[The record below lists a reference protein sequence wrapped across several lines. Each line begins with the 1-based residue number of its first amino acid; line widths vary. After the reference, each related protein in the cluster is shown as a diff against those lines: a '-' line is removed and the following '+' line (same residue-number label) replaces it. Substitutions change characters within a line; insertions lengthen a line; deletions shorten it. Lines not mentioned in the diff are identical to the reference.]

1 MSRVKRKEDVFYR
14 LFREYGEKIVTTAE
28 VYKRIFSDEYPTS
41 RTLINSM
48 KDYEN
53 ICDDQAKKIFMELSN
68 SFITP
73 FDREDISVLTKRM
86 DDIVDYME
94 AAASRMDLFA
104 VEDMRP
110 EAVRLAEITVQAIGE
125 LAKIMDHLS
134 NFKKDPTVMELAL
147 GVDVIEDEGDAVYK
161 NALADLFRGDVP
173 TLEIMKWSRVLDRM
187 ELALNACEH
196 ACDIVQGV
204 VMKNA

>member
-14 LFREYGEKIVTTAE
+14 LFREYGEKVVTVAE
-28 VYKRIFSDEYPTS
+28 VYQRIFSDEYPDS
-41 RTLINSM
+41 KALIGSM

-53 ICDDQAKKIFMELSN
+53 ICDDQAKKIFMELGN

-73 FDREDISVLTKRM
+73 FDREDISVLTKRI

-104 VEDMRP
+104 VEEMRP
-110 EAVRLAEITVQAIGE
+110 EAVQLAKITVQAVKE
-125 LAKIMDHLS
+125 LATILDRLS
-134 NFKKDPTVMELAL
+134 NFKKDGTVMELCL

-161 NALADLFRGDVP
+161 NALADLFREDVH
-173 TLEIMKWSRVLDRM
+173 TLEIMKWSRILDRM
-187 ELALNACEH
+187 ELALDATEH
-196 ACDIVQGV
+196 ACDIIQGV

>member
-1 MSRVKRKEDVFYR
+1 MSRVKRREDVFYR
-14 LFREYGEKIVTTAE
+14 LFREYAAKISDTAE
-28 VYKRIFSDEYPTS
+28 VYKKIFSEDYPGT
-41 RTLINSM
+41 RTLIRSM

-53 ICDDQAKKIFMELSN
+53 VCDDAAKRIFMELSN

-73 FDREDISVLTKRM
+73 FDREDISVLVKRM

-110 EAVRLAEITVQAIGE
+110 EAVKLAEITVQAIGE
-125 LAKIMDHLS
+125 LVKIMDRFS
-134 NFKKDPTVMELAL
+134 NFKKDPQVMDLCL

-161 NALADLFRGDVP
+161 TALADLFRGDVP

-187 ELALNACEH
+187 ELALDACEH

>member
-14 LFREYGEKIVTTAE
+14 LIREYGQKIVTVSE
-28 VYKRIFSDEYPTS
+28 VYSRIFSADYPDT
-41 RTLINSM
+41 RALINSM

-53 ICDDQAKKIFMELSN
+53 VCDDQAKKIFIELGN

-73 FDREDISVLTKRM
+73 FDREDISALTKRM

-94 AAASRMDLFA
+94 AAASRMQLFDVKA
-104 VEDMRP
+104 MRP
-110 EAVRLAEITVQAIGE
+110 EAVRLAEITVQAVGE
-125 LAKIMDHLS
+125 LAKITDRLS
-134 NFKKDPTVMELAL
+134 NFKKDGTVMELAL

-161 NALADLFRGDVP
+161 NALADLFREDVP
-173 TLEIMKWSRVLDRM
+173 TLEIMKWSRVFDRM
-187 ELALNACEH
+187 ELALDACEH

>member
-14 LFREYGEKIVTTAE
+14 LFREYAEKIVTASE
-28 VYKRIFSDEYPTS
+28 LYMRIFREYPTS
-41 RTLINSM
+41 KAHISGM

-53 ICDDQAKKIFMELSN
+53 ICDEQAKKIFIELGN

-73 FDREDISVLTKRM
+73 FDREDIGALVKRM
-86 DDIVDYME
+86 DDVVDYME
-94 AAASRMDLFA
+94 AAASRLDLFA
-104 VEDMRP
+104 VERMRP
-110 EAVRLAEITVQAIGE
+110 EAVKLAEITVQAVAE
-125 LAKIMDHLS
+125 LHKIMDRMS
-134 NFKKDPTVMELAL
+134 NFKKDSSVMELAL

-161 NALADLFRGDVP
+161 TALADLFREDVP

-187 ELALNACEH
+187 ELALDACEH
-196 ACDIVQGV
+196 ACDIIQGV

>member
-14 LFREYGEKIVTTAE
+14 LFREYGEKIVATGE
-28 VYKRIFSDEYPTS
+28 VYQKIFSEEYPAT
-41 RTLINSM
+41 RTLIASM

-53 ICDDQAKKIFMELSN
+53 VCDDAAKKIFMELSN

-73 FDREDISVLTKRM
+73 FDRDDISVLTKRM
-86 DDIVDYME
+86 DDVVDYME

-104 VEDMRP
+104 VEEMRP

-125 LAKIMDHLS
+125 LAKIMDRLS
-134 NFKKDPTVMELAL
+134 NFKKDSTVMELAL

-161 NALADLFRGDVP
+161 TALADLFRGDVP
-173 TLEIMKWSRVLDRM
+173 TLEIMKWSRVFDRM

-204 VMKNA
+204 IMKNA

>member
-14 LFREYGEKIVTTAE
+14 LFREYAEKIATTAE
-28 VYKRIFSDEYPTS
+28 LYLRIFTEYPSSKSLIGNMKGYENVCDEQAKRIF
-41 RTLINSM
+41 I
-48 KDYEN
+48 
-53 ICDDQAKKIFMELSN
+53 ELGN

-73 FDREDISVLTKRM
+73 FDREDISALTKRM
-86 DDIVDYME
+86 DDVVDYME
-94 AAASRMDLFA
+94 AASSRLDLFA
-104 VEDMRP
+104 VEEMRP

-125 LAKIMDHLS
+125 LAKIMDRLS
-134 NFKKDPTVMELAL
+134 DFKKDQTVMELAL

-161 NALADLFRGDVP
+161 TALADLFREDVA
-173 TLEIMKWSRVLDRM
+173 TLEIMKWSRILDRM
-187 ELALNACEH
+187 ELAIDACEH

>member
-1 MSRVKRKEDVFYR
+1 MNRVKRKEDVFYR

-28 VYKRIFSDEYPTS
+28 VYKKIFSDDYPAT
-41 RTLINSM
+41 RPLIRSM

-53 ICDDQAKKIFMELSN
+53 VCDDQAKKIFMELSN

-73 FDREDISVLTKRM
+73 FDREDISVLAKRM
-86 DDIVDYME
+86 DDVVDYME

-104 VEDMRP
+104 VTEMRP
-110 EAVRLAEITVQAIGE
+110 EAVRLAEITVRAVDE
-125 LAKIMDHLS
+125 LSKIMDRLS

-161 NALADLFRGDVP
+161 TALADLFREDVP
-173 TLEIMKWSRVLDRM
+173 TLEIMKWSRVFDRM

>member
-1 MSRVKRKEDVFYR
+1 MSRVKRREDVFYR
-14 LFREYGEKIVTTAE
+14 LFREYAAKISDTAE
-28 VYKRIFSDEYPTS
+28 VYKKIFSEDYPGT
-41 RTLINSM
+41 RTLIRSM

-53 ICDDQAKKIFMELSN
+53 VCDDAAKRIFMELSN

-73 FDREDISVLTKRM
+73 FDREDISVLVKRM

-110 EAVRLAEITVQAIGE
+110 EAVKLAEITVQAIGE
-125 LAKIMDHLS
+125 LVKIMDRFS
-134 NFKKDPTVMELAL
+134 NFKKDPQVMDLCL

-161 NALADLFRGDVP
+161 TALADLFRGDVP

>member
-14 LFREYGEKIVTTAE
+14 LFREYAEKIATASE
-28 VYKRIFSDEYPTS
+28 LYMRIFREYPTS
-41 RTLINSM
+41 KALISGM

-53 ICDDQAKKIFMELSN
+53 ICDEQAKKIFIELGN

-73 FDREDISVLTKRM
+73 FDREDIGALVKRM
-86 DDIVDYME
+86 DDVVDYME
-94 AAASRMDLFA
+94 AAASRLDLFA
-104 VEDMRP
+104 VERMRP
-110 EAVRLAEITVQAIGE
+110 EAVKLAEITVQAVAE
-125 LAKIMDHLS
+125 LHKIMDRMS
-134 NFKKDPTVMELAL
+134 NFKKDSSVMELAL

-161 NALADLFRGDVP
+161 TALADLFREDVP

-187 ELALNACEH
+187 ELALDACEH

>member
-14 LFREYGEKIVTTAE
+14 LFREYGEKIVAAGE
-28 VYKRIFSDEYPTS
+28 VYARIFSEEYPVPPA
-41 RTLINSM
+41 LIHSM
-48 KDYEN
+48 KDYET
-53 ICDDQAKKIFMELSN
+53 ICDDQARKIFMELSN

-73 FDREDISVLTKRM
+73 FDREDISTLTKRI

-94 AAASRMDLFA
+94 AASGRLELFD
-104 VEDMRP
+104 VQDMRP
-110 EAVRLAEITVQAIGE
+110 EAIRLAQITVQAIGE
-125 LAKIMDHLS
+125 LAKVLDRLS
-134 NFKKDPTVMELAL
+134 NFKKDGTVMELAL
-147 GVDVIEDEGDAVYK
+147 GVDIIEDEGDAVYK
-161 NALADLFRGDVP
+161 TALADLFREDVP
-173 TLEIMKWSRVLDRM
+173 TLEIMKWSRVMDRM

>member
-1 MSRVKRKEDVFYR
+1 MNRVKRKEDVFYR

-28 VYKRIFSDEYPTS
+28 VYKKIFSDDYPAT
-41 RTLINSM
+41 RPLIRSM

-53 ICDDQAKKIFMELSN
+53 VCDDQAKKIFMELSN

-73 FDREDISVLTKRM
+73 FDREDISVLAKRM
-86 DDIVDYME
+86 DDVVDYME

-104 VEDMRP
+104 VTEMRP
-110 EAVRLAEITVQAIGE
+110 EAVRLAEITVHAVDE
-125 LAKIMDHLS
+125 LSKIMDRLS

-161 NALADLFRGDVP
+161 TALADLFREDVP
-173 TLEIMKWSRVLDRM
+173 TLEIMKWSRVFDRM

>member
-14 LFREYGEKIVTTAE
+14 LFREYAEKIVTVGE
-28 VYKRIFSDEYPTS
+28 VYVRIFSDEYPSTRS
-41 RTLINSM
+41 LTRNM
-48 KDYEN
+48 KEYEN
-53 ICDDQAKKIFMELSN
+53 VCDDQAKKIFMELGS

-94 AAASRMDLFA
+94 AAASRMDLFD
-104 VEDMRP
+104 VTDMRP
-110 EAVRLAEITVQAIGE
+110 EAVRLAQITVQAIGE
-125 LAKIMDHLS
+125 LAKIMDRLS
-134 NFKKDPTVMELAL
+134 NFKKDHTVMELAL

-161 NALADLFRGDVP
+161 NALADLFREDVP

-187 ELALNACEH
+187 ELALDACEH

>member
-1 MSRVKRKEDVFYR
+1 MSRVKRREDVFYR
-14 LFREYGEKIVTTAE
+14 LFREYGEKIVAVGE
-28 VYKRIFSDEYPTS
+28 IYAKIFSNDYPNT
-41 RTLINSM
+41 RALIHSM

-53 ICDDQAKKIFMELSN
+53 VCDDQAKKIFMELSN

-94 AAASRMDLFA
+94 AAASRMELFD
-104 VEDMRP
+104 VTEMRP
-110 EAVRLAEITVQAIGE
+110 EAVRLAEVTVQAIGE
-125 LAKIMDHLS
+125 LAKIMDRLS
-134 NFKKDPTVMELAL
+134 NFKKDHTVMELCL

-161 NALADLFRGDVP
+161 TALADLFHEDVP
-173 TLEIMKWSRVLDRM
+173 TLEIMKWSRVFDRM

>member
-1 MSRVKRKEDVFYR
+1 MSRVKRREDVFYR
-14 LFREYGEKIVTTAE
+14 LFREYGEKVATASE
-28 VYKRIFSDEYPTS
+28 TYLRIFEEFPESKTIIS
-41 RTLINSM
+41 TM

-53 ICDDQAKKIFMELSN
+53 ICDDQAKKIFIELGN

-73 FDREDISVLTKRM
+73 FDREDISALTKRI

-104 VEDMRP
+104 IEEMRP
-110 EAVRLAEITVQAIGE
+110 EAVQLAQITVRAVGE
-125 LAKIMDHLS
+125 LVKILDRLS
-134 NFKKDPTVMELAL
+134 DFKRDKSVMELAL

-161 NALADLFRGDVP
+161 TALADLFRENVP
-173 TLEIMKWSRVLDRM
+173 TLDIMKWSRVLDRM
-187 ELALNACEH
+187 ELALDACEH
-196 ACDIVQGV
+196 ACDIIQGV

>member
-1 MSRVKRKEDVFYR
+1 MNRVKRKEDVFYR
-14 LFREYGEKIVTTAE
+14 LFREYGQKIVATGEIYA
-28 VYKRIFSDEYPTS
+28 RIFSDEYPVPS
-41 RTLINSM
+41 ALIHSM

-53 ICDDQAKKIFMELSN
+53 ICDDQARKIFMELSN

-73 FDREDISVLTKRM
+73 FDREDISVLTKQL

-104 VEDMRP
+104 VTEMRP
-110 EAVRLAEITVQAIGE
+110 EAVRMAQITVQAIGE
-125 LAKIMDHLS
+125 LMKILDRLS
-134 NFKKDPTVMELAL
+134 NFKKDPSVMELAL

-161 NALADLFRGDVP
+161 SAMADLFREDVP

-187 ELALNACEH
+187 ELALDACEH

>member
-14 LFREYGEKIVTTAE
+14 LFREYAEKIVATAE
-28 VYKRIFSDEYPTS
+28 VYKKIFSNDYPAT
-41 RTLINSM
+41 RPLITSM

-53 ICDDQAKKIFMELSN
+53 VCDDQAKKIFRELSS

-73 FDREDISVLTKRM
+73 FDREDISVLVKRM
-86 DDIVDYME
+86 DDVVDYME

-104 VEDMRP
+104 VTEMRP
-110 EAVRLAEITVQAIGE
+110 EAVRLAEITIQAIDE
-125 LAKIMDHLS
+125 LAKIMDRLS

-161 NALADLFRGDVP
+161 TALADLFREDVP
-173 TLEIMKWSRVLDRM
+173 TLEIMKWSRVFDRM

>member
-28 VYKRIFSDEYPTS
+28 VYKKIFSDDYPAT
-41 RTLINSM
+41 RPLIRSM

-53 ICDDQAKKIFMELSN
+53 VCDDQAKKIFMELSN

-73 FDREDISVLTKRM
+73 FDREDISVLAKRM
-86 DDIVDYME
+86 DDMVDYME

-104 VEDMRP
+104 VTEMRP
-110 EAVRLAEITVQAIGE
+110 EAVRLAEITVRAVDE
-125 LAKIMDHLS
+125 LSKIMDRLS

-161 NALADLFRGDVP
+161 TALADLFREDVP
-173 TLEIMKWSRVLDRM
+173 TLEIMKWSRVFDRM

>member
-14 LFREYGEKIVTTAE
+14 LFREYAEKIATASE
-28 VYKRIFSDEYPTS
+28 LYMRIFREYPTS
-41 RTLINSM
+41 KALISGM

-53 ICDDQAKKIFMELSN
+53 ICDEQAKKIFIELGN

-73 FDREDISVLTKRM
+73 FDREDIGALVKRM
-86 DDIVDYME
+86 DDVVDYME
-94 AAASRMDLFA
+94 AAASRLDLFA
-104 VEDMRP
+104 VERMRP
-110 EAVRLAEITVQAIGE
+110 EAVRLAEITLQAVAE
-125 LAKIMDHLS
+125 LHKIMDRMS
-134 NFKKDPTVMELAL
+134 NFKKDSSVMELAL

-161 NALADLFRGDVP
+161 TALADLFREDVP

-187 ELALNACEH
+187 ELALDACEH

>member
-14 LFREYGEKIVTTAE
+14 LFREYAEKIMAVAE
-28 VYKRIFSDEYPTS
+28 VYKKIFSNDYPAT
-41 RTLINSM
+41 RTLIHSM

-53 ICDDQAKKIFMELSN
+53 VCDDQAKKIFMELSN

-73 FDREDISVLTKRM
+73 FDREDINVLTKRM

-104 VEDMRP
+104 VTNMRP
-110 EAVRLAEITVQAIGE
+110 EAVKLAEVTVQAVGE
-125 LAKIMDHLS
+125 LVKIMDRLS
-134 NFKKDPTVMELAL
+134 NFKKDGTVMELAL
-147 GVDVIEDEGDAVYK
+147 GVDVIEDEGDAIYK
-161 NALADLFRGDVP
+161 TALADLFREDVP

-187 ELALNACEH
+187 ELAINACEH

>member
-14 LFREYGEKIVTTAE
+14 LFREYAEKIVTASE
-28 VYKRIFSDEYPTS
+28 LYMRIFREYPTS
-41 RTLINSM
+41 KALISGM

-53 ICDDQAKKIFMELSN
+53 ICDEQAKKIFIELGN

-73 FDREDISVLTKRM
+73 FDREDIGALVKRM
-86 DDIVDYME
+86 DDVVDYME
-94 AAASRMDLFA
+94 AAASRLDLFA
-104 VEDMRP
+104 VERMRP
-110 EAVRLAEITVQAIGE
+110 EAVKLAEITVQAVAE
-125 LAKIMDHLS
+125 LHKIMDRMS
-134 NFKKDPTVMELAL
+134 NFKKDSSVMELAL

-161 NALADLFRGDVP
+161 TALADLFREDVP

-187 ELALNACEH
+187 ELALDACEH

>member
-1 MSRVKRKEDVFYR
+1 MSRVKRREDVFYR
-14 LFREYGEKIVTTAE
+14 LFREYGEKLVATGE
-28 VYKRIFSDEYPTS
+28 VYKKIFSEEYPS
-41 RTLINSM
+41 NRLLIRSM

-53 ICDDQAKKIFMELSN
+53 VCDDQAKKIFMELSN

-73 FDREDISVLTKRM
+73 FDREDISVLAKRM
-86 DDIVDYME
+86 DDVVDYME
-94 AAASRMDLFA
+94 AASSRLDLFG

-110 EAVRLAEITVQAIGE
+110 EAIKLADITVQAIGE
-125 LAKIMDHLS
+125 LAKIMDRLS
-134 NFKKDPTVMELAL
+134 NFKKDKTVMELAL
-147 GVDVIEDEGDAVYK
+147 GVDAIEDEGDAVYK
-161 NALADLFRGDVP
+161 MALADLFREGVP

>member
-1 MSRVKRKEDVFYR
+1 MSRVKRREDVFYGM
-14 LFREYGEKIVTTAE
+14 FREYGEKIVATAE
-28 VYKRIFSDEYPTS
+28 VYQKIFSEEYPAT
-41 RTLINSM
+41 RPLITSM

-53 ICDDQAKKIFMELSN
+53 VCDDQAKKIYMELGS

-73 FDREDISVLTKRM
+73 FDREDISALTRLL
-86 DDIVDYME
+86 DDVVDYME

-104 VEDMRP
+104 VDHMRP
-110 EAVRLAEITVQAIGE
+110 EAIRLAEITVQAVGE
-125 LAKIMDHLS
+125 LAKVLDRLP
-134 NFKKDPTVMELAL
+134 NFKKDPSVMELAL

-161 NALADLFRGDVP
+161 IALADLFGGDVP
-173 TLEIMKWSRVLDRM
+173 TLEIMKWSRVYDRM
-187 ELALNACEH
+187 ELAIDACEH

>member
-1 MSRVKRKEDVFYR
+1 MNRVKRREDVFYR
-14 LFREYGEKIVTTAE
+14 LFREYGEKLVATSD
-28 VYKRIFSDEYPTS
+28 VYLRIFREFPESKTIIS
-41 RTLINSM
+41 TM

-53 ICDDQAKKIFMELSN
+53 VCDEQARKIFLELGN

-73 FDREDISVLTKRM
+73 FDREDISALTKRI
-86 DDIVDYME
+86 DDVVDYME

-104 VEDMRP
+104 VEEMRP
-110 EAVRLAEITVQAIGE
+110 EAMRLAEVTVHAIGE
-125 LAKIMDHLS
+125 LAKILDRLS
-134 NFKKDPTVMELAL
+134 NFKKDPSVMELAL
-147 GVDVIEDEGDAVYK
+147 GVDVIEDEGDAIYK
-161 NALADLFRGDVP
+161 TALADLFRGDMP

-204 VMKNA
+204 IMKNA

>member
-1 MSRVKRKEDVFYR
+1 MSRVKRREDVFYR
-14 LFREYGEKIVTTAE
+14 LFREYGEKLVTVGE
-28 VYKRIFSDEYPTS
+28 VYKKIFSEDYPS
-41 RTLINSM
+41 NRLLVRSM

-53 ICDDQAKKIFMELSN
+53 VCDDQAKKIFMELSN

-73 FDREDISVLTKRM
+73 FDREDIGVLTKRM
-86 DDIVDYME
+86 DDVVDYME
-94 AAASRMDLFA
+94 AAASRLELFG

-110 EAVRLAEITVQAIGE
+110 EAIKLADITVQAIGE
-125 LAKIMDHLS
+125 LAKITDRLS
-134 NFKKDPTVMELAL
+134 NFKKDKTVMDLAL
-147 GVDVIEDEGDAVYK
+147 GVDAIEDEGDAVYK
-161 NALADLFRGDVP
+161 MALADLFREGVP

>member
-1 MSRVKRKEDVFYR
+1 MSKVKRREDVFYR
-14 LFREYGEKIVTTAE
+14 LFREYGQKIVDTAE
-28 VYKRIFSDEYPTS
+28 VYRKIFSNSYPDT
-41 RTLINSM
+41 RPLISSM

-53 ICDDQAKKIFMELSN
+53 VCDDQAKRIFMELSN

-73 FDREDISVLTKRM
+73 FDREDISVLTKRL

-104 VEDMRP
+104 VESMRP
-110 EAVRLAEITVQAIGE
+110 EAVRLAEITVQAVGE
-125 LAKIMDHLS
+125 VAKIMDRLS
-134 NFKKDPTVMELAL
+134 NFKKDTTVMELAL
-147 GVDVIEDEGDAVYK
+147 GVDIIEDEGDAVYK
-161 NALADLFRGDVP
+161 QALADLFSGNVG

>member
-28 VYKRIFSDEYPTS
+28 VYERIFLEFPTS
-41 RTLINSM
+41 KALIPSM
-48 KDYEN
+48 KEYEN
-53 ICDDQAKKIFMELSN
+53 ICDEHAKKIFIELGS

-73 FDREDISVLTKRM
+73 FDREDISALTKRM

-94 AAASRMDLFA
+94 AASSRMDLFA
-104 VEDMRP
+104 IEEMRP
-110 EAVRLAEITVQAIGE
+110 EAPKLASITIRAVHE
-125 LAKIMDHLS
+125 LAKILDRLS
-134 NFKKDPTVMELAL
+134 NFKKDNTVMELAL

-161 NALADLFRGDVP
+161 NALADLFRENVA
-173 TLEIMKWSRVLDRM
+173 TLEIMKWSRIFDRM

-196 ACDIVQGV
+196 ACDIIQGV

>member
-1 MSRVKRKEDVFYR
+1 MSRVKRREDVFYR
-14 LFREYGEKIVTTAE
+14 LFREYGEKLVTVGE
-28 VYKRIFSDEYPTS
+28 VYKKIFSEDYPS
-41 RTLINSM
+41 NRLLVRSM

-53 ICDDQAKKIFMELSN
+53 VCDDQAKKIFMELSN

-73 FDREDISVLTKRM
+73 FDREDIGVLTKRM
-86 DDIVDYME
+86 DDVVDYME
-94 AAASRMDLFA
+94 AAASRLELFG

-110 EAVRLAEITVQAIGE
+110 EAIKLADITVQAIGE
-125 LAKIMDHLS
+125 LAKITDRLS
-134 NFKKDPTVMELAL
+134 NFKKDKTVMELAL
-147 GVDVIEDEGDAVYK
+147 GVDAIEDEGDAVYK
-161 NALADLFRGDVP
+161 MALADLFREGVP

>member
-1 MSRVKRKEDVFYR
+1 MSRVKRREDVFYR
-14 LFREYGEKIVTTAE
+14 LFREYSQKILTTAE

-53 ICDDQAKKIFMELSN
+53 ICDDTAKKIFMELGN

-104 VEDMRP
+104 VEEMRP
-110 EAVRLAEITVQAIGE
+110 EAVRLADITVQAISE
-125 LAKIMDHLS
+125 LAAIMDRFS

-161 NALADLFRGDVP
+161 NALADLFREDVP
-173 TLEIMKWSRVLDRM
+173 TLEIMKWSRIFDRM